1 MVLTVRGFAACKF
14 FSVIVVKIQLD
25 LRCSLFQFRKLNEDV
40 IWTVNLLNF
49 SGTCGFVWIH
59 RERKIAGKT
68 VIAQSKYV
76 TIQNYFTKIH
86 VFDREKEIKNINEHG
101 FTVFTFDYQP
111 FCKCEAVLP
120 DRSKSSTW
128 SSRYPH
134 SVFPRARRNGG
145 LFISQVLGNI
155 PRYYSQILQQTPWPD
170 TQW

>member
-1 MVLTVRGFAACKF
+1 MVLTVRGFAVCKF

-25 LRCSLFQFRKLNEDV
+25 LRWSLFQFRKLNEDV

-68 VIAQSKYV
+68 VIAQSKYN
-76 TIQNYFTKIH
+76 TKLFYQNTR
-86 VFDREKEIKNINEHG
+86 FDREKEKKTINEHG

>member
-1 MVLTVRGFAACKF
+1 MVLTVRGFAVCKF
-14 FSVIVVKIQLD
+14 FSVIVVKIQLY
-25 LRCSLFQFRKLNEDV
+25 LRWSLFQFRKLNEDV

-49 SGTCGFVWIH
+49 SGTRGFVWIH

-68 VIAQSKYV
+68 VIAQSKY
-76 TIQNYFTKIH
+76 NTKLFYKNTR
-86 VFDREKEIKNINEHG
+86 FDREKEIKNINEHG

-170 TQW
+170 I